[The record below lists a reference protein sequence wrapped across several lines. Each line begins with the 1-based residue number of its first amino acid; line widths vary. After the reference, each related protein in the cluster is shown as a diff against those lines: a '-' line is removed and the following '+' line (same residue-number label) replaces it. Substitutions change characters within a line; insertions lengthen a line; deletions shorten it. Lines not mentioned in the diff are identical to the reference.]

1 MRADTWLGGGRVD
14 SGRWRI
20 GGGADGEVSGGTG
33 FRREDGWVWLDTGD
47 KGRDEVAVGG
57 LQPFACGWVELFSTS
72 LVGKVGVDGGV
83 DCDFTGKLGV
93 PLP

>member
-1 MRADTWLGGGRVD
+1 M
-14 SGRWRI
+14 
-20 GGGADGEVSGGTG
+20 
-33 FRREDGWVWLDTGD
+33 
-47 KGRDEVAVGG
+47 AVGG

-72 LVGKVGVDGGV
+72 LVGKVEIDGEV